1 MTKTPKKKK
10 TTKATEEEDV
20 SLEYWRLV
28 EIFRD
33 FILQVGLEAGTGIHV
48 SVLC

>member
-1 MTKTPKKKK
+1 MGDDNHQRRRKQ
-10 TTKATEEEDV
+10 KATEEEDV

-33 FILQVGLEAGTGIHV
+33 FI
-48 SVLC
+48 